1 MPTIQNYPQSLLDE
15 HSNWHMHPG
24 NPAQGGRAIW
34 PGQPGSGLEFLT
46 FHRTFLVQF
55 HAWYDTQPGADQAAV
70 AAWTA
75 IPPELKVDAVG
86 WTPVWA
92 AAENR
97 LVSNMPP
104 FQTAD
109 ELGIFIEQGIHNQF
123 LHSAAGLAYNE
134 PLLFSPM
141 TSPQSTHFYQLHG
154 LVSYWWSQWQA
165 RQKTVI
171 KDFKEHKE
179 FIKDFKEH
187 KEFIKDFK
195 EIKEHP
201 EKLPKEIKEKDKDI
215 FEGGGLPGGGG
226 DPAPLITQLS
236 QRLDR
241 LEAQVAAGQAFIR
254 PEERP
259 DVGGAAAGDEH
270 PVN

>member
-24 NPAQGGRAIW
+24 DPAQGGRAIW
-34 PGQPGSGLEFLT
+34 PGLPGSGLEFFT
-46 FHRTFLVQF
+46 FHRTFWVHF

-70 AAWTA
+70 APWTA
-75 IPPELKVDAVG
+75 IPPELKTDAVG

-97 LVSNMPP
+97 LVSNVPP

-109 ELGIFIEQGIHNQF
+109 ELGIFVEQGIHNQF

-179 FIKDFKEH
+179 FIKDIKEH
-187 KEFIKDFK
+187 KEFIKDIK

-201 EKLPKEIKEKDKDI
+201 DKLAKEFK
-215 FEGGGLPGGGG
+215 
-226 DPAPLITQLS
+226 
-236 QRLDR
+236 
-241 LEAQVAAGQAFIR
+241 
-254 PEERP
+254 
-259 DVGGAAAGDEH
+259 
-270 PVN
+270 